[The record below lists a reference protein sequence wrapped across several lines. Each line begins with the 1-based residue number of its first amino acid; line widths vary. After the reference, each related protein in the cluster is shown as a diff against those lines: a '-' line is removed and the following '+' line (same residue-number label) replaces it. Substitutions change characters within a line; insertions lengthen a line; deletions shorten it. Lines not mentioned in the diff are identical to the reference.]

1 MNYANSTI
9 EMNLG
14 DHVSIKRLFRRSIR
28 GVVAYL
34 PGVSPTHPEM
44 TSDDGDDFAIRVEN
58 GEMWAFLYYSDRSVP
73 SRIVFI
79 SRGSPGDEQLLPDEK
94 LY

>member
-9 EMNLG
+9 EMKLG
-14 DHVSIKRLFRRSIR
+14 DHVLIKRLFRRSIR

-34 PGVSPTHPEM
+34 PGVSQTHPEM
-44 TSDDGDDFAIRVEN
+44 TYDDGDDFAIRVEK